1 LIANLQD
8 FKPKLTITLNVIEVY
23 KVMIMHW
30 PPLLHP
36 FFLIPKVKEFN
47 VIEQVWFMKTN
58 VGKNTLEKLS
68 KKLKNDIPTLKG
80 KQITNK
86 NGRDIAISSMAKT
99 LVLVGNFG

>member
-1 LIANLQD
+1 
-8 FKPKLTITLNVIEVY
+8 
-23 KVMIMHW
+23 
-30 PPLLHP
+30 
-36 FFLIPKVKEFN
+36 
-47 VIEQVWFMKTN
+47 MKTN

-99 LVLVGNFG
+99 LVLVGNFGWKFQAIAMPKALQSKCNSWFFLCLH